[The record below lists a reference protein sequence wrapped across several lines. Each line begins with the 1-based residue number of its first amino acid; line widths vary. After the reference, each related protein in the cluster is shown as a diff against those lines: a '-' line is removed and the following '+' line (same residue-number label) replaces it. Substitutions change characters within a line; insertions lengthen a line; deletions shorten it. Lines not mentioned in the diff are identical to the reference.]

1 MKNVFTLFRRE
12 LASLF
17 FSPIG
22 YVVLAMFALGS
33 SLVFYVSFGP
43 GNHATMRNTYAG
55 VVWLLVFLAPA
66 ISMRLLSEEISRGT
80 LEKLMTSPVGEAQV
94 VLGKW
99 LAAVAF
105 FAVLLLPL
113 VVQFGVLELSADPD
127 WGPAITGLV
136 GLLLVGGLYL
146 AIGVFASAAS
156 ENQIIAFLLTVFV
169 ICLLTFLLY
178 FLPEAT
184 FVPPRVRAA
193 MFYANVNR
201 QFEDFNKGLIDLR
214 NFVYFLS
221 VTALFLFLAVKLL
234 ESRRWR

>member
-1 MKNVFTLFRRE
+1 MTLARRE

-17 FSPIG
+17 CSPIG
-22 YVVLAMFALGS
+22 YVVLALFALGS
-33 SLVFYVSFGP
+33 SLVFYVGFAP
-43 GNHATMRNTYAG
+43 GNHATMRVTYGG

-66 ISMRLLSEEISRGT
+66 ISMRLLSEELSRGT
-80 LEKLMTSPVGEAQV
+80 IERLMTSPVNDTQV

-99 LAAVAF
+99 LAALGF

-113 VVQFGVLELSADPD
+113 LAHVAVLEVTADPD
-127 WGPAITGLV
+127 LGPIVTGWF

-146 AIGVFASAAS
+146 AIGTFASAAT

-169 ICLLTFLLY
+169 ICGLTFLLY
-178 FLPEAT
+178 FLPEAE
-184 FVPPRVRAA
+184 FVPPRVRSA

-201 QFEDFNKGLIDLR
+201 RFEGFNKGLLDVR
-214 NFVYFLS
+214 NVVYFIS
-221 VTALFLFLAVKLL
+221 TTALFLFLAVKLL

>member
-1 MKNVFTLFRRE
+1 MLTLARRE

-17 FSPIG
+17 CSPIG
-22 YVVLAMFALGS
+22 YVVLALFALGS
-33 SLVFYVSFGP
+33 SLVFYVGFAP
-43 GNHATMRNTYAG
+43 GNHATMRVTYGG

-66 ISMRLLSEEISRGT
+66 ISMRLLSEELSRGT
-80 LEKLMTSPVGEAQV
+80 IERLMTSPVNDTQV

-99 LAAVAF
+99 LAALGF

-113 VVQFGVLELSADPD
+113 LAHVAVLEVTADPD
-127 WGPAITGLV
+127 LGPIVTGWF

-146 AIGVFASAAS
+146 AIGTFASAAT

-169 ICLLTFLLY
+169 ICGLTFLLY
-178 FLPEAT
+178 FLPEAE
-184 FVPPRVRAA
+184 FVPPRVRSA

-201 QFEDFNKGLIDLR
+201 RFEGFNKGLLDVR
-214 NFVYFLS
+214 NVVYFIS
-221 VTALFLFLAVKLL
+221 TTALFLFLAVKLL